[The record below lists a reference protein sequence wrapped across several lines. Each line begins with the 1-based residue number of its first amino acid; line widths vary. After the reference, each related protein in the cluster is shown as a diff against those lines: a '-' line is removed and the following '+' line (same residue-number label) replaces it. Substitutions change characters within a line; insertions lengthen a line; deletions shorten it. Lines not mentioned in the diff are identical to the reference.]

1 MDIRIGIVQSG
12 KEIEMELSDEPDRD
26 KMLEEVRST
35 VAKGDGVLVL
45 VDKRDRRVMVPVEK
59 IAYIEVESTSRERR
73 VGFGAY

>member
-12 KEIEMELSDEPDRD
+12 KEIEIELSDDIDRNKILD
-26 KMLEEVRST
+26 EVRST
-35 VAKGDGVLVL
+35 VSKGEGVLVMA
-45 VDKRDRRVMVPVEK
+45 DKRGRSVMVPVEK